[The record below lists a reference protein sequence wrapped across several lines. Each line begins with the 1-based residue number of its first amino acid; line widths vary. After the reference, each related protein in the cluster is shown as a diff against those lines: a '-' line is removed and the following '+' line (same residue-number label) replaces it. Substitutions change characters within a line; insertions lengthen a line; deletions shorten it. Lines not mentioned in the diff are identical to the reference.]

1 MNDQKTIEKKPV
13 SLVRRIAWIVTII
26 AAIVLALVVAFVVTE
41 NLAKDEAA
49 RKFSQEMDQKR
60 VMSAKPEYTD
70 SGALRIYAA
79 DLLIRVQA
87 DKQAAQTL
95 LNQSTIEMHGNL
107 TVENPVGLNGSSLN
121 FQTNTRAIP
130 ILANI
135 DTASQA
141 KAAKLEGANIVTV
154 RCRASNV
161 LAAQPMVGPCDII
174 EN

>member
-13 SLVRRIAWIVTII
+13 SLVRRIAGIVTII
-26 AAIVLALVVAFVVTE
+26 AAIVLALVVFFVVTE
-41 NLAKDEAA
+41 SYMKRKAA
-49 RKFSQEMDQKR
+49 IEFSQEMSDQR
-60 VMSAKPEYTD
+60 VMNEKPEYTAT
-70 SGALRIYAA
+70 GALRIPAA
-79 DLLIRVQA
+79 DLLSRVRA
-87 DKQAAQTL
+87 DKQAAQIL

-107 TVENPVGLNGSSLN
+107 TVENPVGLNGTSLN
-121 FQTNTRAIP
+121 FQTDDREIP

-141 KAAKLEGANIVTV
+141 KAAKQEGANIVTV

-161 LAAQPMVGPCDII
+161 LAVQPMVGPCDIV

>member
-1 MNDQKTIEKKPV
+1 MNDQNAIEKKPV

-26 AAIVLALVVAFVVTE
+26 AAIVLALLVAFVVAE
-41 NLAKDEAA
+41 KYAKNKAA
-49 RKFSQEMDQKR
+49 RESLRESSEQS
-60 VMSAKPEYTD
+60 VMSAKPEYTAT
-70 SGALRIYAA
+70 GALRISAA
-79 DLLIRVQA
+79 DLLHRVQA
-87 DKQAAQTL
+87 DKQAAQIL

-121 FQTNTRAIP
+121 FQTDDRAIP
-130 ILANI
+130 IIASI

-141 KAAKLEGANIVTV
+141 KAAKLSSAAIVTV

-161 LAAQPMVGPCDII
+161 FAPQPMVGPCDII

>member
-13 SLVRRIAWIVTII
+13 SLVRRIAGIVTII

-41 NLAKDEAA
+41 KLAKEEAA
-49 RKFSQEMDQKR
+49 RKYSQEIDQQM

-70 SGALRIYAA
+70 TGALRISAA

-130 ILANI
+130 ILASI

-161 LAAQPMVGPCDII
+161 FAPQPMVGPCDIV